1 MSEVWRARLDEP
13 AALAATDAGDM
24 LGRLAAFP
32 ALLAAARRA
41 GLPPG
46 WELESPARRPP
57 GRLLIGA
64 MGGSAIAGDLLA
76 GFYAA
81 GGSGVDCQLLAVRDY
96 RLPPL
101 RPRDALVLCSYS
113 GETEEVLALLGEARA
128 AGLAPLVVTAGGRLA
143 AATADCPCFTLP
155 SGHVPRAALPA
166 ILGRLLAIGAGL
178 GLHDEAAESPG
189 ELGPS
194 LAALAADCSPDRPL
208 AANPG
213 KALALAL
220 GEARP
225 IFCALAPAWAG
236 VALRLRCQFEENAGR
251 SAHRRSLP
259 ELQHNSWIPWTA
271 GDLPGLPIWLGAEA
285 AHPRVLLR
293 RRHVDALLAAHGLAA
308 LTIGARGAGLLP
320 RLLTSLLL
328 GDSMTVYHAL
338 MRGVDPTPTPALA
351 ELKRRLA
358 ESREPGCA

>member
-1 MSEVWRARLDEP
+1 MSADWRARLDDP
-13 AALAATDAGDM
+13 AALAAVDAGDM

-32 ALLAAARRA
+32 ALLAAARRED
-41 GLPPG
+41 LPASWGPDT
-46 WELESPARRPP
+46 PPRRAP

-64 MGGSAIAGDLLA
+64 LGGSAIAGELLA
-76 GFYAA
+76 GFYGA
-81 GGSGVDCQLLAVRDY
+81 GGSAVDCQILSVRDY

-113 GETEEVLALLGEARA
+113 GETEEVLALLAEARRL
-128 AGLAPLVVTAGGRLA
+128 GLAPLVITAGGSLA
-143 AATADCPCFTLP
+143 AQTADCPRFTLP
-155 SGHVPRAALPA
+155 AGHAPRAALPA

-178 GLHDEAAESPG
+178 GLHEAAAESPA
-189 ELGPS
+189 ELLPALAT
-194 LAALAADCSPDRPL
+194 LAAECGAERPVD
-208 AANPG
+208 ANPG
-213 KALALAL
+213 KALALAI

-225 IFCALAPAWAG
+225 VFCALAPAWES

-251 SAHRRSLP
+251 SAHARSLP

-271 GDLPGLPIWLGAEA
+271 GDLPGLPVWLGAEA

-293 RRHVDALLAAHGLAA
+293 RRHVETLLAAQGLAA
-308 LTIGARGAGLLP
+308 PAIPARGTALLP

-328 GDSMTVYHAL
+328 GDTMSVYHAL

-358 ESREPGCA
+358 ESREP

>member
-1 MSEVWRARLDEP
+1 MSAAWRARLSDP
-13 AALAATDAGDM
+13 AALAAFDAGDM

-32 ALLAAARRA
+32 ALFAAARRA
-41 GLPPG
+41 GLPAG
-46 WELESPARRPP
+46 WEPGAPPRRSP

-81 GGSGVDCQLLAVRDY
+81 GGSAVDCQILSARDY

-101 RPRDALVLCSYS
+101 RQRDALVLCSYS
-113 GETEEVLALLGEARA
+113 GETEEVLALLAEARA
-128 AGLAPLVVTAGGRLA
+128 AGLAPLVITAGGRLA
-143 AATADCPCFTLP
+143 AQTADCPCFTLP
-155 SGHVPRAALPA
+155 DGHAPRAALPA
-166 ILGRLLAIGAGL
+166 MFGRLLAIGAGL
-178 GLHDEAAESPG
+178 GLHEEAAEAPE
-189 ELGPS
+189 ELGAT
-194 LAALAADCSPDRPL
+194 LAALAADCAPERPL
-208 AANPG
+208 AENPG
-213 KALALAL
+213 KALALAI

-225 IFCALAPAWAG
+225 VFCALAPAWES

-251 SAHRRSLP
+251 SAHARSLP

-271 GDLPGLPIWLGAEA
+271 GDLPGLPVWLGAEA

-293 RRHVDALLAAHGLAA
+293 RRHVEALLAGQGLVAPA
-308 LTIGARGAGLLP
+308 IPARGATLLP

-328 GDSMTVYHAL
+328 GDTMSVYHAL

-351 ELKRRLA
+351 DLKRRLA
-358 ESREPGCA
+358 EAREP

>member
-1 MSEVWRARLDEP
+1 MSADWRARLEDP
-13 AALAATDAGDM
+13 ATLAAIDAGDM

-32 ALLAAARRA
+32 ALFATARRVD
-41 GLPPG
+41 LPAG
-46 WELESPARRPP
+46 WEPGAPPRPSP

-81 GGSGVDCQLLAVRDY
+81 GGSAVDCQILSVRDY
-96 RLPPL
+96 ALPPL

-113 GETEEVLALLGEARA
+113 GETEEVLALLAEARQ
-128 AGLAPLVVTAGGRLA
+128 AGLAPLIITAGGRLA
-143 AATADCPCFTLP
+143 AQTTDCPHFTLP
-155 SGHVPRAALPA
+155 AGHAPRAALPA

-178 GLHDEAAESPG
+178 GLHAEAAESTA
-189 ELGPS
+189 ELAPT
-194 LAALAADCSPDRPL
+194 LAALAADCAPERRI

-225 IFCALAPAWAG
+225 IFCALAPAWES

-251 SAHRRSLP
+251 SAHARSLP

-271 GDLPGLPIWLGAEA
+271 GDLPGLPVWLGAEA

-293 RRHVDALLAAHGLAA
+293 RRQVEALLAAQGLHLAA
-308 LTIGARGAGLLP
+308 PAIPARGAALLP

-328 GDSMTVYHAL
+328 GDTMTVYHAL

-351 ELKRRLA
+351 DLKRRLA
-358 ESREPGCA
+358 ESREP